1 MKVQLKWWH
10 HSPSTNS
17 KVKTSLT
24 RVYMN
29 ATFELYLTELLK
41 KPIPRLKLNF
51 KFAWFGCCMHPP
63 ALSSSSWCIRALR
76 FPLFSCIDL
85 LGQKSIGKDIFI
97 IIIIIISFSFSN
109 NDPPPPQ
116 RPNFISLLP
125 RVSWKIWEHKAAL
138 LLSYTRDAHQYH
150 ISIIIFRL
158 ACHGI
163 EQNRSNAWIFPIESY
178 SRMRFLFRFFALQL
192 LYF

>member
-1 MKVQLKWWH
+1 MKVPLKWWH

-29 ATFELYLTELLK
+29 ATFKLYLTEILK

-63 ALSSSSWCIRALR
+63 ALSSSSWCIRTLR
-76 FPLFSCIDL
+76 FPLFSCIDAV
-85 LGQKSIGKDIFI
+85 GTKIDWKRYIYYYYHYNF
-97 IIIIIISFSFSN
+97 FSFSN

-125 RVSWKIWEHKAAL
+125 WVSWKIWEHKAAL

-150 ISIIIFRL
+150 TSIVIFRL

-163 EQNRSNAWIFPIESY
+163 EQNLSNAWIFPIESY

>member
-1 MKVQLKWWH
+1 MNVPLKWWH

-29 ATFELYLTELLK
+29 ATFKLYLTEILK

-63 ALSSSSWCIRALR
+63 ALSSSSWCIRTLW
-76 FPLFSCIDL
+76 FPLFSCDALTL

-109 NDPPPPQ
+109 NDPPL
-116 RPNFISLLP
+116 PN
-125 RVSWKIWEHKAAL
+125 AA
-138 LLSYTRDAHQYH
+138 
-150 ISIIIFRL
+150 I
-158 ACHGI
+158 
-163 EQNRSNAWIFPIESY
+163 
-178 SRMRFLFRFFALQL
+178 LFRYCREFRGKFESIRRPYFCHIRGMPINAIFQS
-192 LYF
+192 LYFV